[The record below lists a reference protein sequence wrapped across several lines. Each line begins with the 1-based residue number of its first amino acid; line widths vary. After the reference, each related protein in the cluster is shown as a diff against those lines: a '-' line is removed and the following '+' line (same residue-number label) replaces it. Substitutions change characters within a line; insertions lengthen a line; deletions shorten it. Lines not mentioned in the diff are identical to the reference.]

1 MPESNAHQRAKPNKL
16 PLQLTSFV
24 GWTHEIGEVKQLLMT
39 NRLLTLTGPGGAGKT
54 RLSLEVAHAVLED
67 FKDGVW
73 LVELATLTDHQFVVQ
88 EVIVALGLR
97 EASGRSKLET
107 LTEYLQNKNLLLV
120 LDNCEHLILACAEL
134 AEQLLRVCP
143 GVWILATSREAL
155 GINGETAWQIRPLS
169 LPDLNPSRT
178 IESLSQSEAVQL
190 FVVRAQAVQPAY
202 HITRAD
208 AEAIAQVCYQ
218 LNGIPLAIELAAA
231 RVKVLSVPQIAARLD
246 NSLQLLTG
254 GSRTSNRRHQ
264 TLQAAIDW
272 SHDLLTESEQ
282 RLFRR
287 LAVFVNGFTLDA
299 AEAVASDKDEQIVIL
314 PNDMLDLL
322 SSLVDKSLLTVI
334 HGTQARYVMLET
346 IRQYAKDKLFDSGE
360 LGQIRTHHLAY
371 YLQLAEQSEPHLRS
385 AEQLI
390 WFGRLEIEHGNLRA
404 ALRWALESEAI
415 EAGLQLAAALS
426 YFWYRG
432 GYLSEG
438 SEWLE
443 RMLSINTG
451 TESVR
456 AKAILNAGD
465 LAFVMGNYQQS
476 MALSEQ
482 SLAMGRRIG
491 DNRAIAGSLALIG
504 RTSHWQGD
512 RDRAA
517 TLLHD
522 GLILFRELGDEWN
535 VAQILIYLGDLR
547 LRQGDYDG
555 ANACLEDGLTLVKK
569 LGDKW
574 VIAFAFGV
582 LGEISRLQGDYQK
595 AVAHFKQALTIY
607 QELNNTVEI
616 PFTLEALANTT
627 AQQGQAE
634 RATHLWG
641 AAEALREVVHAPLPS
656 SYHADYAPF
665 LQMAHTALGEEAF
678 TTTWSDGRAL
688 TLEQAISLARSV
700 SAVAEPPSGIPTK
713 THPSGLTPREI
724 EILCLVATGL
734 TDAQIAERLVISPR
748 TVSKHL
754 QSVYSK
760 LDLPSRSAATRFA
773 IEHGLV

>member
-24 GWTHEIGEVKQLLMT
+24 GRVHEIGEVKQLLMT

-73 LVELATLTDHQFVVQ
+73 LVELATLTDPQFVVQ

-107 LTEYLQNKNLLLV
+107 LTEYLQNKKLLLV

-134 AEQLLRVCP
+134 VEQLLRIGP
-143 GVWILATSREAL
+143 GVRILATSREAL
-155 GINGETAWQIRPLS
+155 GINGETVWQIRPLT
-169 LPDLNPSRT
+169 LPDLHPSQT
-178 IESLSQSEAVQL
+178 VESLSQSESVQL
-190 FVVRAQAVQPAY
+190 FVERAQAMQPSF
-202 HITRAD
+202 HITTANG
-208 AEAIAQVCYQ
+208 EAIAQVCYQ
-218 LNGIPLAIELAAA
+218 LDGIPLAIELAAA
-231 RVKVLSVPQIAARLD
+231 RVKVLNVPQIAARLE

-282 RLFRR
+282 CLFRR
-287 LAVFVNGFTLDA
+287 LVVFVNGFTLDA
-299 AEAVASDKDEQIVIL
+299 AEAVVSDKDEQAVIL

-334 HGTQARYVMLET
+334 HGTQARYGMLGT
-346 IRQYAKDKLFDSGE
+346 IRQYAKDKLFDSGK
-360 LGQIRTHHLAY
+360 LGQIRTHHLIY
-371 YLQLAEQSEPHLRS
+371 YLQLAERSEPHLRS
-385 AEQLI
+385 AEQLN
-390 WFGRLEIEHGNLRA
+390 WLSRLEIEHDNLRA
-404 ALRWALESEAI
+404 ALTWSLESDAT
-415 EAGLQLAAALS
+415 EAGLRLAGALG
-426 YFWYRG
+426 YFWFRG

-438 SEWLE
+438 SEWFE
-443 RMLSINTG
+443 RVLSG
-451 TESVR
+451 TNGIEPVR
-456 AKAILNAGD
+456 AKAILQAGE
-465 LAFVMGNYQQS
+465 LAFYQGNFQQS
-476 MALSEQ
+476 LALSEQ
-482 SLAMGRRIG
+482 SLAMGRQIG
-491 DNRAIAGSLALIG
+491 DKQAIAGSLGLIG
-504 RTSHWQGD
+504 RIAHFRGD

-517 TLLHD
+517 TPLQESLT
-522 GLILFRELGDEWN
+522 LFRELREEWN
-535 VAQILIYLGDLR
+535 VAQNLNYLGDIR
-547 LRQGDYDG
+547 LRQGDHEQ
-555 ANACLEDGLTLVKK
+555 ANVFIEESLTLSQK

-574 VIAFAFGV
+574 GLAFALGAS
-582 LGEISRLQGDYQK
+582 GEISRLQGDYQK
-595 AVAHFKQALTIY
+595 AVVHFKQALAIY

-665 LQMAHTALGEEAF
+665 LQMVHTALGEEAF

-688 TLEQAISLARSV
+688 TLEQAISLAKSV
-700 SAVAEPPSGIPTK
+700 SAVAEPPSGIPTE
-713 THPSGLTPREI
+713 THPSGLTP
-724 EILCLVATGL
+724 A
-734 TDAQIAERLVISPR
+734 RLRYCAWWQPV
-748 TVSKHL
+748 
-754 QSVYSK
+754 
-760 LDLPSRSAATRFA
+760 
-773 IEHGLV
+773 